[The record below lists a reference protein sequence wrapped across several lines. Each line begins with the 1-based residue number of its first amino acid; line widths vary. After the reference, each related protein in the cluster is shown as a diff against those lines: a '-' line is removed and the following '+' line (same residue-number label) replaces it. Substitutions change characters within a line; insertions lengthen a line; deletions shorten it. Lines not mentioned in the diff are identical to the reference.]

1 MAGNVN
7 PVVVRDAKVPG
18 QLNDK
23 CKCDGDDSL
32 NPSDADSLTDTV
44 ADMNDTTSE
53 PSAADR
59 QAAAIERTSG
69 MFAHL
74 APGVS
79 LADEL
84 VADRRAEVRAED
96 QVNEAERS
104 TRR

>member
-1 MAGNVN
+1 MTREAN
-7 PVVVRDAKVPG
+7 
-18 QLNDK
+18 
-23 CKCDGDDSL
+23 
-32 NPSDADSLTDTV
+32 ADQSI
-44 ADMNDTTSE
+44 AE
-53 PSAADR
+53 R
-59 QAAAIERTSG
+59 RAAARERTSG

-96 QVNEAERS
+96 QVDEAERS